1 MIDFYNPNIPTA
13 ITEYCTLLPFFALLA
28 ALINIA
34 FKTIG
39 LDVPPYY
46 TSDLA
51 PFMYEGLNIA
61 FNGVRK

>member
-13 ITEYCTLLPFFALLA
+13 ATEYCVLLPFVALLA
-28 ALINIA
+28 ALFNIA

-46 TSDLA
+46 TSDLV
-51 PFMYEGLNIA
+51 PYMYEMLPIA